1 MTIITNVEDL
11 RVIAKK
17 RVPKMFY
24 DYVDSGSW
32 TESTYRANETDF
44 QKIKLIQKV
53 ARNMENRTIK
63 REMLGIEMTMPL
75 SIAPTGLA
83 GMVHPD
89 GEILAARAAA
99 NFGIRYTLST
109 MSIASLED
117 IKKEVNKPFWFQLY
131 VMRDRKFM
139 QSLIERAK
147 AAGCDALVITLD
159 LQMIGQRNKDLKNG
173 LSVPPKPTLKNWIN
187 LLAKQRWCWEMM
199 KTKRRQFGNIVGFV
213 DGVEDTSSLS
223 SWTADQ
229 FDPTLNWDDIEWIKK
244 MWGGKII
251 LKGVLDA
258 EDAKIASN
266 VGADAIVVSNHG
278 GRQLDGALSSIAVL
292 PSIVAALQGAKTEV
306 FIDSGIRSGQDL
318 LKAVALGAKGGM
330 IGRAYLYGLGAMG
343 EAGVTKALEMMRNE
357 FETSMAFCGETHV
370 DNVGEHLLVPSTIP
384 NPFAP
389 NRS

>member
-32 TESTYRANETDF
+32 TESTYRANESDF

-53 ARNMENRTIK
+53 ARNMENRSIQ
-63 REMLGIEMTMPL
+63 REMLGIEMSMPL

-89 GEILAARAAA
+89 GEILAARAASK
-99 NFGIRYTLST
+99 FGIRYTMST

-117 IKKEVNKPFWFQLY
+117 IKREVNKPFWFQLY

-187 LLAKQRWCWEMM
+187 LLAKQHWCWGMM

-213 DGVEDTSSLS
+213 EGVEDTSSLS

-258 EDAKIASN
+258 EDAKIAN
-266 VGADAIVVSNHG
+266 QVGADAIVVSNHG

-292 PSIVAALQGAKTEV
+292 PSIVDALSNTSTEV

-330 IGRAYLYGLGAMG
+330 IGRAYLYGLGANG
-343 EAGVTKALEMMRNE
+343 EAGVTKTLEMIRNE
-357 FETSMAFCGETHV
+357 FETSMAFCGETEV
-370 DNVGEHLLVPSTIP
+370 DNVGRHILVPTTIP
-384 NPFAP
+384 NPF
-389 NRS
+389 S

>member
-11 RVIAKK
+11 RVIAKR

-32 TESTYRANETDF
+32 TESTYRANESDF

-53 ARNMENRTIK
+53 ARNMENRSIK

-89 GEILAARAAA
+89 GEILAARAASK
-99 NFGIRYTLST
+99 FGIRYTMST

-139 QSLIERAK
+139 QNLIERAK

-173 LSVPPKPTLKNWIN
+173 LSVPPKPTIKNWIN
-187 LLAKQRWCWEMM
+187 LLSKQHWCWGMM

-251 LKGVLDA
+251 LKGILDA
-258 EDAKIASN
+258 EDAKIAN
-266 VGADAIVVSNHG
+266 QVGADAIVVSNHG

-292 PSIVAALQGAKTEV
+292 PSVVDALAGTSTEV
-306 FIDSGIRSGQDL
+306 IIDSGIRSGQDL

-330 IGRAYLYGLGAMG
+330 IGRAFLYGLGANG
-343 EAGVTKALEMMRNE
+343 EAGVTKALEMIRNE
-357 FETSMAFCGETHV
+357 FETSMAFCGETEV
-370 DNVGEHLLVPSTIP
+370 DNVGRHILVPTTIP
-384 NPFAP
+384 NHFKE
-389 NRS
+389 

>member
-32 TESTYRANETDF
+32 TESTYRANESDF

-53 ARNMENRTIK
+53 ARNMENRSIQ
-63 REMLGIEMTMPL
+63 REMLGIEMSMPL

-89 GEILAARAAA
+89 GEILAARAASK
-99 NFGIRYTLST
+99 FGIRYTMST

-117 IKKEVNKPFWFQLY
+117 IKREVNKPFWFQLY

-187 LLAKQRWCWEMM
+187 LLAKQHWCWGMM

-213 DGVEDTSSLS
+213 EGVEDTSSLS

-258 EDAKIASN
+258 EDAKIAN
-266 VGADAIVVSNHG
+266 QVGADAIVVSNHG

-292 PSIVAALQGAKTEV
+292 PSIVDALSNTSTEV

-330 IGRAYLYGLGAMG
+330 IGRAYLYGLGANG
-343 EAGVTKALEMMRNE
+343 EAGVTKTLEMIRNE
-357 FETSMAFCGETHV
+357 FETSMAFCGETEV
-370 DNVGEHLLVPSTIP
+370 DKVGRHILVPTTIP
-384 NPFAP
+384 NSFG
-389 NRS
+389 

>member
-266 VGADAIVVSNHG
+266 AGADAIVVSNHG

>member
-1 MTIITNVEDL
+1 MTVITNIEDL
-11 RVIAKK
+11 RVIAQK

-32 TESTYRANETDF
+32 TESTYRANESDF
-44 QKIKLIQKV
+44 QKIKLVQKV
-53 ARNMENRTIK
+53 ARNMENRSLK
-63 REMLGIEMTMPL
+63 REMLGIEMSMPL
-75 SIAPTGLA
+75 SIAPTGLV

-89 GEILAARAAA
+89 GEILAARAASK
-99 NFGIRYTLST
+99 FGIRYTLST

-131 VMRDRKFM
+131 VMRDREFM
-139 QSLIERAK
+139 RRLIDRAK

-159 LQMIGQRNKDLKNG
+159 LQMIGQRHKDLKNG
-173 LSVPPKPTLKNWIN
+173 LSVPPKPTIKNWVN
-187 LLAKQRWCWEMM
+187 LLTKQRWCWNML
-199 KTKRRQFGNIVGFV
+199 KTKRRQFGNIVGH
-213 DGVEDTSSLS
+213 VEGIDDPSSLA
-223 SWTADQ
+223 SWTNQQ
-229 FDPTLNWDDIEWIKK
+229 FDPTLNWDDIEWIKE

-251 LKGVLDA
+251 LKGILDA
-258 EDAKIASN
+258 EDAKLANS

-278 GRQLDGALSSIAVL
+278 GRQLDGALSTVEVL
-292 PSIVAALQGAKTEV
+292 PSIVDALSGSSTEV

-343 EAGVTKALEMMRNE
+343 EAGVTKALELMRNE

-370 DNVGEHLLVPSTIP
+370 DNVGRHILVPSTIP
-384 NPFAP
+384 DPFLH
-389 NRS
+389 SLF

>member
-11 RVIAKK
+11 RVIAKR

-32 TESTYRANETDF
+32 TESTYRANESDF
-44 QKIKLIQKV
+44 QKIRLIQKV
-53 ARNMENRTIK
+53 ARNMENRSIK
-63 REMLGIEMTMPL
+63 REMLGIEMSMPL

-89 GEILAARAAA
+89 GEILAARAAS
-99 NFGIRYTLST
+99 NFGIRYTMST

-187 LLAKQRWCWEMM
+187 LLAKQHWCWGMM

-213 DGVEDTSSLS
+213 EGVEDTSSLS

-251 LKGVLDA
+251 LKGILDA
-258 EDAKIASN
+258 EDAKIAN
-266 VGADAIVVSNHG
+266 QVGADAIVVSNHG

-292 PSIVAALQGAKTEV
+292 PSVVEALAGTSTEV
-306 FIDSGIRSGQDL
+306 IIDSGIRSGQDL

-330 IGRAYLYGLGAMG
+330 IGRAYLYGLGANG
-343 EAGVTKALEMMRNE
+343 EAGVTKALEMIRNE
-357 FETSMAFCGETHV
+357 FETSMAFCGETEV
-370 DNVGEHLLVPSTIP
+370 DNVGRHILVPTTIP
-384 NPFAP
+384 NPFKE
-389 NRS
+389 

>member
-1 MTIITNVEDL
+1 MTTITNIEDL

-32 TESTYRANETDF
+32 TESTYQANESDF

-53 ARNMENRTIK
+53 ARNMENRMLK
-63 REMLGIEMTMPL
+63 REMLGIEMAMPL
-75 SIAPTGLA
+75 SIAPTGLV

-99 NFGIRYTLST
+99 KFGIRYTLST

-131 VMRDRKFM
+131 VMRDREFM
-139 QSLIERAK
+139 RRLIDRAK

-159 LQMIGQRNKDLKNG
+159 LQMIGQRHKDLKNG
-173 LSVPPKPTLKNWIN
+173 LSVPPKPTLRNWVN
-187 LLAKQRWCWEMM
+187 LLTKQRWCWNMM
-199 KTKRRQFGNIVGFV
+199 KTKRRQFGNIVGHV
-213 DGVEDTSSLS
+213 DGIDDPSSLA
-223 SWTADQ
+223 SWTTQQ
-229 FDPTLNWDDIEWIKK
+229 FDPTLNWNDIEWIKK
-244 MWGGKII
+244 EWGGKII
-251 LKGVLDA
+251 LKGILDA
-258 EDAKIASN
+258 EDAKLANS

-292 PSIVAALQGAKTEV
+292 PSIVDALQGSSTEV
-306 FIDSGIRSGQDL
+306 IIDSGIRSGQDL

-343 EAGVTKALEMMRNE
+343 EAGVTKALELMRNE
-357 FETSMAFCGETHV
+357 FETSMAFCGETDV
-370 DNVGEHLLVPSTIP
+370 NNVGRHILVPSTIP
-384 NPFAP
+384 RPFD
-389 NRS
+389 

>member
-32 TESTYRANETDF
+32 TESTYRANESDF

-53 ARNMENRTIK
+53 ARNMENRSIQ
-63 REMLGIEMTMPL
+63 REMLGIKMSMPL

-89 GEILAARAAA
+89 GEILAARAASK
-99 NFGIRYTLST
+99 FGIRYTMST

-117 IKKEVNKPFWFQLY
+117 IKREVNKPFWFQLY

-187 LLAKQRWCWEMM
+187 LLAKQHWCWGMM

-213 DGVEDTSSLS
+213 EGVEDTSSLS

-258 EDAKIASN
+258 EDAKIAN
-266 VGADAIVVSNHG
+266 QVGADAIVVSNHG

-292 PSIVAALQGAKTEV
+292 PSIVDALSNTSTEV

-330 IGRAYLYGLGAMG
+330 IGRAYLYGLGANG
-343 EAGVTKALEMMRNE
+343 EAGVTKALEMIRNE
-357 FETSMAFCGETHV
+357 FETSMAFCGETEV
-370 DNVGEHLLVPSTIP
+370 DNVGRHILVPTTIP
-384 NPFAP
+384 NPFG
-389 NRS
+389 